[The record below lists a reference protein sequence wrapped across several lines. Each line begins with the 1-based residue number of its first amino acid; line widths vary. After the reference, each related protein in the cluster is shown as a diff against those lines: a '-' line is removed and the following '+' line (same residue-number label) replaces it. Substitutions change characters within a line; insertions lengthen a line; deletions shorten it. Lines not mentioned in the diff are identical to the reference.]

1 MKQYVTIDKRSKKAQ
16 KEYYSKLRGT
26 WGELNPVTRSVPS
39 GKTYNRNKDKQ
50 KNRKI
55 GREFSDGFDVDFLS
69 SSLFLYVYEN
79 WKSHTPSKSGTLY
92 VDAADGSSYL
102 DLVSLIRMHGA
113 TPKKDMQ
120 ELWKRVLQ
128 QDCMKC
134 QRTKPKRN
142 WVRLNIRLKRIGGNL
157 LDNMD

>member
-1 MKQYVTIDKRSKKAQ
+1 MIPTLYKTFQHWAENGSVYILSDLHFADSDC
-16 KEYYSKLRGT
+16 KLMAPD
-26 WGELNPVTRSVPS
+26 WIEPEN
-39 GKTYNRNKDKQ
+39 Q
-50 KNRKI
+50 IKI
-55 GREFSDGFDVDFLS
+55 INDVV
-69 SSLFLYVYEN
+69 YVYEN